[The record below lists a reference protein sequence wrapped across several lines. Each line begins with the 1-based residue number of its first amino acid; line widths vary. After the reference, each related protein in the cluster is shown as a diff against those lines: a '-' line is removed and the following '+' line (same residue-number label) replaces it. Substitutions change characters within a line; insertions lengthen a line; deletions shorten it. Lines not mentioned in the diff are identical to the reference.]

1 MGIQPA
7 TCLLPCHRRQPDRFV
22 CFATTRGSID
32 GTAQGDD
39 FVAPNCERVVH
50 DFGPVSA
57 ALGSTSAVGQEPLT
71 PTSFALTAY
80 RCGGAHS
87 RVKGPLEASQGDL
100 GRLWQFALS
109 SWPRS
114 ASWDAY
120 RVNGEIPR
128 QDSSQGR
135 SGPARSA
142 GSSLARNQKAHGP
155 GKPAER
161 PVNRSGDGPRPA
173 DRSQG
178 TAVQAVLALRSV
190 RLWQLLPH
198 RPYPPDRRRGRPL
211 CGCDEAD
218 RRRRGIWP

>member
-1 MGIQPA
+1 MARLRA
-7 TCLLPCHRRQPDRFV
+7 TISSLL
-22 CFATTRGSID
+22 I
-32 GTAQGDD
+32 
-39 FVAPNCERVVH
+39 
-50 DFGPVSA
+50 VSV
-57 ALGSTSAVGQEPLT
+57 SSMTSAPSARLSAQLPLWAKNRLPLHRLHLLLTVAAEPTAGSKVHWRQVKATLVG
-71 PTSFALTAY
+71 Y
-80 RCGGAHS
+80 G
-87 RVKGPLEASQGDL
+87 
-100 GRLWQFALS
+100 QFALS

-190 RLWQLLPH
+190 RLWQLLLH